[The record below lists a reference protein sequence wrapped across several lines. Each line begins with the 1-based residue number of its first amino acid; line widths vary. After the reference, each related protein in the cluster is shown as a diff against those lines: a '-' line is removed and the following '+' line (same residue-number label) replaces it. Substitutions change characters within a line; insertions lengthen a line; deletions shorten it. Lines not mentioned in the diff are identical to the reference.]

1 MSEQTSLAGLQER
14 SLAFQSI
21 GYKSEIP
28 HACPSFQVE
37 KDNGVNRWRVNA
49 DRRADRGRTRGLS
62 ILSSHRPEVLY
73 ALLEYGA
80 IDLKADGL
88 ENGQNKKQLI

>member
-1 MSEQTSLAGLQER
+1 
-14 SLAFQSI
+14 
-21 GYKSEIP
+21 
-28 HACPSFQVE
+28 
-37 KDNGVNRWRVNA
+37 
-49 DRRADRGRTRGLS
+49 
-62 ILSSHRPEVLY
+62 LSSRRPEVLY

>member
-1 MSEQTSLAGLQER
+1 
-14 SLAFQSI
+14 
-21 GYKSEIP
+21 
-28 HACPSFQVE
+28 
-37 KDNGVNRWRVNA
+37 
-49 DRRADRGRTRGLS
+49 
-62 ILSSHRPEVLY
+62 VLY